1 MKYVQKTVTLFH
13 GGTRGTRNDV
23 IGNSCKRIIENH
35 CERKN
40 GDSKLHIFQVG
51 HKEKRNYMTQKYN
64 TKNLKLEGDTDSL
77 MQDAHYCQSCRD
89 PAERDSRGS
98 ALNLEASS

>member
-1 MKYVQKTVTLFH
+1 MKGLEGLEMMSLGIVAREKL
-13 GGTRGTRNDV
+13 
-23 IGNSCKRIIENH
+23 KIIVRE
-35 CERKN
+35 KN
-40 GDSKLHIFQVG
+40 GDSNLHIFQVC
-51 HKEKRNYMTQKYN
+51 HKEKRNNMTQKYN

-98 ALNLEASS
+98 TLNLEASS

>member
-1 MKYVQKTVTLFH
+1 MKGLEGLEMMSLGIVAREKL
-13 GGTRGTRNDV
+13 
-23 IGNSCKRIIENH
+23 KIIVRE
-35 CERKN
+35 KN
-40 GDSKLHIFQVG
+40 GDSNLHLFQVC
-51 HKEKRNYMTQKYN
+51 HKEKRNNMTRKYN

-98 ALNLEASS
+98 TLNLEASS